1 MDGSKTIIR
10 IFWAVIIIGIIA
22 IGAHVHDSKD
32 TEKPVASEPDTPQTT
47 WYDLMLNHKV
57 DTFIDPT
64 ITCPTSGSRSSYV
77 SQSSP
82 SGDSYDAGYDAGFE
96 DGYAAGVAN
105 NSFGVGY
112 DDANEFSDEDATRFC
127 DGYEAGYE
135 SGFSEGLA
143 HYNDEKQKESL
154 RTRSFF
160 HHNHYPDPW
169 DEE

>member
-47 WYDLMLNHKV
+47 WYELMLNHKV

-64 ITCPTSGSRSSYV
+64 IACPTSGSRSSYV

-105 NSFGVGY
+105 NSFGAGY

-127 DGYEAGYE
+127 AGYEAGYE
-135 SGFSEGLA
+135 SGFSEGLDRFD
-143 HYNDEKQKESL
+143 YIKQQESR
-154 RTRSFF
+154 RTRTFF
-160 HHNHYPDPW
+160 HHNRYPDPW

>member
-1 MDGSKTIIR
+1 MDGNKMITR

-64 ITCPTSGSRSSYV
+64 IACPTSSSRSSYV

-160 HHNHYPDPW
+160 HHNHYPDSW

>member
-32 TEKPVASEPDTPQTT
+32 TEKTVASEPDTPQTT

-64 ITCPTSGSRSSYV
+64 IACPTSGSRSSYV

-82 SGDSYDAGYDAGFE
+82 SGDSYDAGYDA
-96 DGYAAGVAN
+96 
-105 NSFGVGY
+105 
-112 DDANEFSDEDATRFC
+112 
-127 DGYEAGYE
+127 GYEAGYE

-160 HHNHYPDPW
+160 HHSSYPDSW

>member
-1 MDGSKTIIR
+1 MDGNKMITR

-64 ITCPTSGSRSSYV
+64 IACPTSGSRYV

-82 SGDSYDAGYDAGFE
+82 SGDSYDAGYDAGYE
-96 DGYAAGVAN
+96 AGYAAGAAN
-105 NSFGVGY
+105 NSLGAGY

-143 HYNDEKQKESL
+143 HYND
-154 RTRSFF
+154 
-160 HHNHYPDPW
+160 
-169 DEE
+169 

>member
-1 MDGSKTIIR
+1 MDGNKMITR

-64 ITCPTSGSRSSYV
+64 IACPTSGSRSSYV

-82 SGDSYDAGYDAGFE
+82 SGDSYDAGYEA
-96 DGYAAGVAN
+96 GYAAGAAN
-105 NSFGVGY
+105 NSFGAGY

-160 HHNHYPDPW
+160 HHSSYPDSW
-169 DEE
+169 NEK

>member
-1 MDGSKTIIR
+1 MDGSKMITR

-32 TEKPVASEPDTPQTT
+32 TEKTVASEPDTPQTT

-64 ITCPTSGSRSSYV
+64 IACPTSGSRSSYV

-96 DGYAAGVAN
+96 DGYAAGAAN
-105 NSFGVGY
+105 NSFG
-112 DDANEFSDEDATRFC
+112 
-127 DGYEAGYE
+127 AGYMMQTNFRARMLRAFVPDTKPAT
-135 SGFSEGLA
+135 SPDSRKA
-143 HYNDEKQKESL
+143 SL
-154 RTRSFF
+154 TTTMKSKK
-160 HHNHYPDPW
+160 NP
-169 DEE
+169 

>member
-1 MDGSKTIIR
+1 MRAYAAIATSDGATGEEGR
-10 IFWAVIIIGIIA
+10 AGEVVAEGVWQEGERGDGIGDA
-22 IGAHVHDSKD
+22 EVGTEADGDGAGG
-32 TEKPVASEPDTPQTT
+32 P
-47 WYDLMLNHKV
+47 
-57 DTFIDPT
+57 
-64 ITCPTSGSRSSYV
+64 CPTSGSRSSYV

-127 DGYEAGYE
+127 AGYEAGYE

>member
-10 IFWAVIIIGIIA
+10 IFWPVIIIGIIA

-64 ITCPTSGSRSSYV
+64 IACPTSGSRSSYV

-82 SGDSYDAGYDAGFE
+82 SGDSYNAGYE

-105 NSFGVGY
+105 NSFGAGY
-112 DDANEFSDEDATRFC
+112 DDANEFSGEDATRFC
-127 DGYEAGYE
+127 SGYEAGYE

>member
-32 TEKPVASEPDTPQTT
+32 TEKTVASEPDTPQTT

-64 ITCPTSGSRSSYV
+64 IACPTSGSRSSYV

-82 SGDSYDAGYDAGFE
+82 SGDSYDA
-96 DGYAAGVAN
+96 
-105 NSFGVGY
+105 
-112 DDANEFSDEDATRFC
+112 
-127 DGYEAGYE
+127 GYEAGYE

>member
-32 TEKPVASEPDTPQTT
+32 TEKPVASELDTPQTT

-64 ITCPTSGSRSSYV
+64 IPCPSNGRGTYV
-77 SQSSP
+77 SRSSP

-127 DGYEAGYE
+127 AGYEAGYE
-135 SGFSEGLA
+135 SGFSEGLDRFD
-143 HYNDEKQKESL
+143 YIKQQESR
-154 RTRSFF
+154 RTRTFF
-160 HHNHYPDPW
+160 HHNRYPDPW

>member
-1 MDGSKTIIR
+1 MDGNKMITR

-64 ITCPTSGSRSSYV
+64 IACPTSGSRYV

-82 SGDSYDAGYDAGFE
+82 SGDSYDA
-96 DGYAAGVAN
+96 
-105 NSFGVGY
+105 
-112 DDANEFSDEDATRFC
+112 
-127 DGYEAGYE
+127 GYEAGYE

-160 HHNHYPDPW
+160 HHSSYPDSW
-169 DEE
+169 DEK

>member
-1 MDGSKTIIR
+1 MDGNKMITR

-32 TEKPVASEPDTPQTT
+32 TEKTVASEPDTPQTT

-64 ITCPTSGSRSSYV
+64 IACPTSGRRSSYV

-112 DDANEFSDEDATRFC
+112 DDTNEFSGEDATRFC
-127 DGYEAGYE
+127 AGYEAGYE

-169 DEE
+169 D